1 MSAPYVFRFTR
12 LHPKLWGPYRIIAY
26 PHGFHDWPPEEAA
39 PVWIPEA
46 RIINGRGAAIF
57 GLGDC
62 ATLDEAIE
70 ACWMH
75 FASLD

>member
-1 MSAPYVFRFTR
+1 MNAPYVFRFTR

-26 PHGFHDWPPEEAA
+26 PYGFHDWPPEEAA
-39 PVWIPEA
+39 PVWTPEA
-46 RIINGRGAAIF
+46 RIITRRGAALR

-62 ATLDEAIE
+62 ATLEEAIE

-75 FASLD
+75 LASLD